1 MVLINGI
8 SDRTKGILAVIAVA
22 IILGSIASAIKAVLF
37 SLTPEIQLAFRFT
50 IAAIVVVPFMRKL
63 NLSLVKEGAMLG
75 LLLFAIFTF
84 ETVGLQTISA
94 HQASFIFGFNVVFV
108 TLFELVFRKIF
119 KIEALLAAILAF
131 SGIAIMS
138 WDGGEP
144 LRGSLWLFS
153 SAIADSAYIIIREK
167 IADRHSSVALT
178 GMQVLVVA
186 ALSLI
191 WAAPEILG
199 QIEAIKM
206 NLGWLSY
213 LGIVGSAMVTF
224 LMTTAQRW
232 ISPQEVAVLL
242 SLEPVFGAIFAFLLL
257 GETFGIFSFI
267 GAAIVLIGIFLILI
281 NPVSDISELELEEQS

>member
-1 MVLINGI
+1 MVLIKGI
-8 SDRTKGILAVIAVA
+8 SDRAKGILAVITVA
-22 IILGSIASAIKAVLF
+22 IILGSIASAIKEVLF
-37 SLTPEIQLAFRFT
+37 SLTPETQLAVRFT
-50 IAAIVVVPFMRKL
+50 IAAIVLVPFMRQL

-84 ETVGLQTISA
+84 ETIGLQSISA

-108 TLFELVFRKIF
+108 TLFELVFRKTF
-119 KIEALLAAILAF
+119 KIEVLLSAILAF

-138 WDGGEP
+138 WDGGDP
-144 LRGSLWLFS
+144 LSGSLWLFS
-153 SAIADSAYIIIREK
+153 CAIADSAYIIIREK

-206 NLGWLSY
+206 NLGWLIY

-224 LMTTAQRW
+224 LMTTAQGW
-232 ISPQEVAVLL
+232 ISSQEVAVLL

-257 GETFGIFSFI
+257 GETLGIFSFI
-267 GAAIVLIGIFLILI
+267 GAAMVLIGIFAIVI
-281 NPVSDISELELEEQS
+281 NPVSDESELKLEEQS